1 MEKMKTALIIGA
13 TGLVGSKLVEFLL
26 KDNSFDQVVVFVRRS
41 INLKNPKLVEHLI
54 DFDRYE
60 SWKYLV
66 KGDVL
71 FSCLGTTLK
80 KAGSEEAQY
89 RVDHTY
95 QLQFAKAA
103 EENGV
108 QSYALISSAGAD
120 PESRNFYLKMKGQL
134 ENDVKDLNFEQL
146 AIIRPGL
153 LKGEREE
160 SRRGEKAA
168 EIVLRF
174 FNGIGLFRKYR
185 PVPVDTVALAMIRAL
200 KSGDRYNIYELDEV
214 FDLAAE

>member
-26 KDNSFDQVVVFVRRS
+26 KDNSFDQVGVFVRRS

-60 SWKYLV
+60 SWKHLV

-185 PVPVDTVALAMIRAL
+185 PVPADTVALAMIRAL

>member
-1 MEKMKTALIIGA
+1 MMKMKTALVIGA
-13 TGLVGSKLVEFLL
+13 TGLVGSKLVDFLL
-26 KDNSFDQVVVFVRRS
+26 EDGPFDQVVVFVRRS
-41 INLKNPKLVEHLI
+41 TNLKNPKLVEHLI
-54 DFDRYE
+54 DFDRYD
-60 SWKYLV
+60 SWKHMV

-108 QSYALISSAGAD
+108 QNYVLISSAGAD
-120 PESRNFYLKMKGQL
+120 SESRNFYLTMKGQL
-134 ENDVKDLNFEQL
+134 ENDVKELNFEQI

-160 SRRGEKAA
+160 SRSGEKAA

-174 FNGIGLFRKYR
+174 LNGIGLFRKYR
-185 PVPVDTVALAMIRAL
+185 PVPASTVALALIRAM
-200 KSGDRYNIYELDEV
+200 KSDDRYNIYELDEV
-214 FDLAAE
+214 FDLAGG

>member
-1 MEKMKTALIIGA
+1 MNAIVIGA
-13 TGLVGSKLVEFLL
+13 TGLIGSKLVKFLL
-26 KDNSFDQVVVFVRRS
+26 KDNSFDQVDVFVRRS
-41 INLKNPKLVEHLI
+41 INLKKPKLVEHQI
-54 DFDRYE
+54 DFDSYE
-60 SWKYLV
+60 SWKHLV

-80 KAGSEEAQY
+80 KAGSQEAQY

-103 EENGV
+103 EKNGV

-134 ENDVKDLNFEQL
+134 ENDVKELKFKKI

-160 SRRGEKAA
+160 TRRGEKIA
-168 EIVLRF
+168 EFVLRIV
-174 FNGIGLFRKYR
+174 NGIGLFKKYR
-185 PVPVDTVALAMIRAL
+185 PIPAGTVALAMIRAL
-200 KSGDRYNIYELDEV
+200 KSGDRFNIYELDDV
-214 FDLAAE
+214 FDLAGR